1 MAADNEPDEP
11 SDCYVMGKTVWYR
24 FTPNETAFVTFEAA
38 AKSSPLVL
46 AVYTGSALTDLD
58 LVGCDTGIFGPGPIA
73 AEGFPPG
80 SEEYYFENYVTF
92 AAEAGVTYQVE
103 VGLFDPFYYYPEL
116 VEVSIDYAPAGDANC
131 SADVSALDALQV
143 LRFVAGL
150 ASADCAA
157 NGDINCD
164 GSLSS
169 VDALMILRVVASII
183 HSRRRASPVSPDA
196 AFPARL

>member
-1 MAADNEPDEP
+1 
-11 SDCYVMGKTVWYR
+11 
-24 FTPNETAFVTFEAA
+24 VTFEAA

-58 LVGCDTGIFGPGPIA
+58 LIGCDTGIFGPGPFL
-73 AEGFPPG
+73 GNG

-103 VGLFDPFYYYPEL
+103 VGLLDPLYFYPEL
-116 VEVSIDYAPAGDANC
+116 VEVSIDHAPAGDANC

-143 LRFVAGL
+143 LRAVAGL
-150 ASADCAA
+150 ASDDCAA
-157 NGDINCD
+157 NGDINCN

-183 HSRRRASPVSPDA
+183 QQPEAC
-196 AFPARL
+196 FPTQT